1 MLYET
6 ISNDMKEAM
15 KAHDKDSLNTI
26 RLLKSAI
33 DMYLVNNKM
42 ERNSCSDEIVIDIV
56 SKQVKTH
63 KESIEEFKCC
73 TAVYW
78 KPEKR
83 IEEFKKGN
91 RQDLVD
97 KLLKEI
103 DLLSKYLPKQLTEEE
118 INSEIDK
125 VFDKVKPTS
134 MKDMGLIMKEL
145 TPIFKGKADMK
156 TVNEIV
162 RSKLN

>member
-15 KAHDKDSLNTI
+15 NPHDKDSLNTI

-63 KESIEEFKCC
+63 KES
-73 TAVYW
+73 
-78 KPEKR
+78 

>member
-6 ISNDMKEAM
+6 ISNDMKVAM

-33 DMYLVNNKM
+33 DMYLVNNKLD
-42 ERNSCSDEIVIDIV
+42 RNTCSDEIVVDVV

-63 KESIEEFKCC
+63 KES
-73 TAVYW
+73 
-78 KPEKR
+78 

-103 DLLSKYLPKQLTEEE
+103 ELLSKYLPKQLTEEE
-118 INSEIDK
+118 INTEIDK

-134 MKDMGLIMKEL
+134 VKDMGLIMKEL

-162 RSKLN
+162 RSKLNN

>member
-26 RLLKSAI
+26 RLLKSTI

-63 KESIEEFKCC
+63 KES
-73 TAVYW
+73 
-78 KPEKR
+78 

>member
-6 ISNDMKEAM
+6 ISNDMKESM

-63 KESIEEFKCC
+63 KES
-73 TAVYW
+73 
-78 KPEKR
+78 

>member
-63 KESIEEFKCC
+63 KESIEEFK
-73 TAVYW
+73 
-78 KPEKR
+78 
-83 IEEFKKGN
+83 KGN

-125 VFDKVKPTS
+125 VFDKVKSTS

>member
-15 KAHDKDSLNTI
+15 NAHDKDSLNTI

-63 KESIEEFKCC
+63 KES
-73 TAVYW
+73 
-78 KPEKR
+78 

>member
-63 KESIEEFKCC
+63 KESIEEFK
-73 TAVYW
+73 
-78 KPEKR
+78 
-83 IEEFKKGN
+83 KGN

-118 INSEIDK
+118 INSEVDK

>member
-63 KESIEEFKCC
+63 KESIEEFK
-73 TAVYW
+73 
-78 KPEKR
+78 
-83 IEEFKKGN
+83 KGN

-134 MKDMGLIMKEL
+134 MKDMGLIMKKNMN
-145 TPIFKGKADMK
+145 TQ
-156 TVNEIV
+156 N
-162 RSKLN
+162 

>member
-1 MLYET
+1 MLSET

-15 KAHDKDSLNTI
+15 KAHDKETLNTI

-33 DMYLVNNKM
+33 DLYLVNNKM
-42 ERNSCSDEIVIDIV
+42 ERNTCSDEIVIDIV

-63 KESIEEFKCC
+63 KESIEEFK
-73 TAVYW
+73 
-78 KPEKR
+78 
-83 IEEFKKGN
+83 KGN

-97 KLLKEI
+97 NLLREI
-103 DLLSKYLPKQLTEEE
+103 NLLSKYLPKQLTKEE
-118 INSEIDK
+118 ITAEIDK
-125 VFDKVKPTS
+125 VFDKIKPTS

-145 TPIFKGKADMK
+145 TPIFRGKADMK